1 MRSKWVDLMM
11 HRGALA
17 CAEMTY
23 SRNNSPSNFRAMCR
37 ARVMYEAA
45 VEAIGKD
52 VVKSMA
58 AEDTALRRAGLRPK
72 LFLRPRPDAA

>member
-1 MRSKWVDLMM
+1 MRNKWVDLMIR
-11 HRGALA
+11 RGGLA

-23 SRNNSPSNFRAMCR
+23 SQNHSPSNFRAMCR

-52 VVKSMA
+52 VVAESQKIEDA
-58 AEDTALRRAGLRPK
+58 AIRRARL
-72 LFLRPRPDAA
+72 